1 MKIEGYTITELS
13 KALKITP
20 VTVRQRL
27 HVAGIEPILSEKVYP
42 PDTLE
47 RLKTFK
53 SVGRPPKAKSEDP
66 AKAAKSAKKK

>member
-1 MKIEGYTITELS
+1 MKTEGYTITELS

-47 RLKTFK
+47 KLKAFK
-53 SVGRPPKAKSEDP
+53 SVGRPPKAKP
-66 AKAAKSAKKK
+66 APDKAGKKAKK

>member
-1 MKIEGYTITELS
+1 MKTEGYTITELS

-42 PDTLE
+42 LDTLE
-47 RLKTFK
+47 KLKAFK
-53 SVGRPPKAKSEDP
+53 PVGRPPKAKPE
-66 AKAAKSAKKK
+66 AAGKPAKKK